1 LEAVPRVCASGRARN
16 KQLERIRNF
25 TLWSYAAIYLLTA
38 KDTPMRQLIAIVL
51 PILLLIPAVAS
62 AQSELPK
69 TPVRAVIDNYFGT
82 NVVDPY
88 RWLENT
94 SDPEVIAWMKA
105 QNDYTRAVLA
115 RIPGRDDLLARIKS
129 LDNAGNVV
137 SALQVWG
144 GHYFYYK
151 TEPGSDNRK
160 LFVRDTLSSPERLL
174 VDPEKMTT
182 ADGKHYSIDY
192 FQPSLDGVY
201 VAYGI
206 SIGGSEESVL
216 HVLQSATGQ
225 VLPDSIDRAQFASP
239 TWLPDGKSFFYTR
252 AQKLAAD
259 APPTAKYQ
267 KLKVYRHTLGADAD
281 TEPLVFGFGAN
292 PAVNVDDNDF
302 SVVQFSP
309 GAPEFLVGLVIHGVK
324 NEFDIYATPFDAN
337 PGSKTAWK
345 KIVDQSDDVTGE
357 DVHAGEIYLL
367 SHKNASR
374 FKVLRTS
381 LSAPDLSHA
390 AVVVPASEVVINN
403 ITAAGDALYLR
414 DLDGGI
420 GRVRRLPYSN
430 GGIQPVKLPFDGAV
444 QSLVSNPTESGAW
457 LELTSWTKSPLW
469 YSLDAK
475 TDQLKD
481 TALVPPSPVDYSQ
494 IESEE
499 VKAKSADGTMIPLSI
514 IHKRGIALDGS
525 HPTWL
530 TGYGAYG
537 INYDPYFD
545 PTILAFLER
554 GGVRAFAHVR
564 GGGEYGEDWHQ
575 AGQKLTKQHT
585 IDDFIAGGEY
595 LIEHKYTSAAHL
607 AGEGTSA
614 GGITIGRAITERPEL
629 FRAALIRV
637 GDTNALRA
645 ETMPSGPANI
655 PEFGTVTEPDGF
667 KALFAMDAYQHVK
680 ANTPYPAVLLT
691 TGVNDPRVAPW
702 EAAKMTARLQAA
714 TSSGKPILLRVDYD
728 AGHGMGST
736 KSQRDTEYADDIAFL
751 FWQLGVK
758 GYAPTVGAK

>member
-1 LEAVPRVCASGRARN
+1 
-16 KQLERIRNF
+16 
-25 TLWSYAAIYLLTA
+25 
-38 KDTPMRQLIAIVL
+38 MRQLIAVVL
-51 PILLLIPAVAS
+51 PLLLLIPSEAS

-69 TPVRAVIDNYFGT
+69 TPVRAVIDKYFGT

-115 RIPGRDDLLARIKS
+115 RIPGRDELLARIKS

-160 LFVRDTLSSPERLL
+160 LFMRDTLSSPERLL

-216 HVLQSATGQ
+216 HVLQSATGK

-239 TWLPDGKSFFYTR
+239 SWLPDGKSFFYTR
-252 AQKLAAD
+252 AQKLAPD

-267 KLKVYRHTLGADAD
+267 KLKVYRHTLGGDPE

-292 PAVNVDDNDF
+292 TNVNVDENDF
-302 SVVQFSP
+302 TVLAFSP
-309 GAPEFLVGLVIHGVK
+309 GAPDFIVGLVIHGVK
-324 NEFDIYATPFDAN
+324 NEFDIYAIPFDAN
-337 PGSKTAWK
+337 PGAKTAWK
-345 KIVDQSDDVTGE
+345 KVVDQSDDVTGL
-357 DVHAGEIYLL
+357 DVRGGEIYLL

-381 LSAPDLSHA
+381 LKSPDLAHA
-390 AVVVPASEVVINN
+390 AVAVPTSEVVITG
-403 ITAAGDALYLR
+403 ISAAEDALYVR

-420 GRVRRLPYSN
+420 GRLRRLPYS
-430 GGIQPVKLPFDGAV
+430 GGNIQSVNLPFDGAI
-444 QSLVSNPTESGAW
+444 QALVTNPTQAGAW
-457 LELTSWTKSPLW
+457 LELVSWTKSPLW

-475 TDQLKD
+475 TDKLTD

-499 VKAKSADGTMIPLSI
+499 VKAKSADGTMVPLSI
-514 IHKRGIALDGS
+514 VHQRGLALDGS

-537 INYDPYFD
+537 ITYDPSFN
-545 PTILAFLER
+545 PIMLAFLER
-554 GGVRAFAHVR
+554 GGVYAVAHVR
-564 GGGEYGEDWHQ
+564 GGGEYGEDWHR

-585 IDDFIAGGEY
+585 IDDFLASGEY

-614 GGITIGRAITERPEL
+614 GGITIGGAITQRPEM
-629 FRAALIRV
+629 FGAALIRV
-637 GDTNALRA
+637 GDSDSLRS
-645 ETMPSGPANI
+645 ETMASGPANI
-655 PEFGTVTEPDGF
+655 PEFGTVTEADGF

-702 EAAKMTARLQAA
+702 QAAKMTARLQAS

-728 AGHGMGST
+728 AGHGIGST

-758 GYAPTVGAK
+758 GYAPSSTGAK

>member
-1 LEAVPRVCASGRARN
+1 MRR
-16 KQLERIRNF
+16 RIGF
-25 TLWSYAAIYLLTA
+25 ALAL
-38 KDTPMRQLIAIVL
+38 
-51 PILLLIPAVAS
+51 LLLIPTVAT
-62 AQSELPK
+62 AQSQLPN
-69 TPVRAVIDNYFGT
+69 TPVRAVIDDYFGT
-82 NVVDPY
+82 KVVDPY
-88 RWLENT
+88 RWMENT

-115 RIPGRDDLLARIKS
+115 RIPGRDELLARIKS
-129 LDNAGNVV
+129 LDNAGNTV
-137 SALQVWG
+137 SGLQVWG

-160 LFVRDTLSSPERLL
+160 LFVRDTLGSPERLL

-192 FQPSLDGVY
+192 FQPSFDGVY

-206 SIGGSEESVL
+206 SLGGSEESVL
-216 HVLQSATGQ
+216 HVLQSATGTL
-225 VLPDSIDRAQFASP
+225 LPDSIDRAQFASP
-239 TWLPDGKSFFYTR
+239 SWLPDDKSFFYTR

-267 KLKVYRHTLGADAD
+267 KLKVYRHTLGGDPD
-281 TEPLVFGFGAN
+281 SEPLVFGFGAN
-292 PAVNVDDNDF
+292 PAVNVDENDF
-302 SVVQFSP
+302 TIATFSP
-309 GAPEFLVGLVIHGVK
+309 GAPEFVLGLVIHGVK
-324 NEFDIYATPFDAN
+324 REIDIYAIPFDAN
-337 PGSKTAWK
+337 PGAKTVWK
-345 KIVDQSDDVTGE
+345 KVVDQTDEVTGF

-381 LSAPDLSHA
+381 LSSPDLAHA
-390 AVVVPASEVVINN
+390 AVAVPASEVVITA
-403 ITAAGDALYLR
+403 ISAAGDALYVQ

-420 GRVRRLPYSN
+420 GRLRRLPYGN
-430 GGIQPVKLPFDGAV
+430 GSIQPVNLPFYGAI
-444 QSLVSNPTESGAW
+444 QSLVTNPTQAGAW
-457 LELTSWTKSPLW
+457 MELVSWTKSPLW

-475 TDQLKD
+475 TDKLTD

-499 VKAKSADGTMIPLSI
+499 VKAKSADGTMVPLSI
-514 IHKRGIALDGS
+514 IHKRGLALDGS

-545 PTILAFLER
+545 PTILVFLER
-554 GGVRAFAHVR
+554 GGIHAIAHVR
-564 GGGEYGEDWHQ
+564 GGGEYGEDWHL

-614 GGITIGRAITERPEL
+614 GGITIGGAITQRPEM
-629 FRAALIRV
+629 FGAALIRV
-637 GDTNALRA
+637 GDSDSLRS
-645 ETMPSGPANI
+645 ETMASGPANI
-655 PEFGTVTEPDGF
+655 PEFGTVTEADGF
-667 KALFAMDAYQHVK
+667 KALFAMDAYQHIK

-702 EAAKMTARLQAA
+702 QAAKMTARLQAA

-728 AGHGMGST
+728 AGHGLGST
-736 KSQRDTEYADDIAFL
+736 KSQRDIELADEVAFL
-751 FWQLGVK
+751 FWQLGVM
-758 GYAPTVGAK
+758 GYAPSPAAH

>member
-1 LEAVPRVCASGRARN
+1 MRRVIG
-16 KQLERIRNF
+16 L
-25 TLWSYAAIYLLTA
+25 
-38 KDTPMRQLIAIVL
+38 VL
-51 PILLLIPAVAS
+51 PLLLLIPAVAS
-62 AQSELPK
+62 AQSQLPN
-69 TPVRAVIDNYFGT
+69 TPVRPVTEDYFGT
-82 NVVDPY
+82 KVVDPY

-115 RIPGRDDLLARIKS
+115 RIPGRDELLARIKS
-129 LDNAGNVV
+129 LDNAGNTV
-137 SALQVWG
+137 SGLQVWG

-160 LFVRDTLSSPERLL
+160 LFTRDTLRSPERLL
-174 VDPEKMTT
+174 VDTEKMTT

-192 FQPSLDGVY
+192 FQPSIDGVY

-206 SIGGSEESVL
+206 SLGGSEESVL
-216 HVLQSATGQ
+216 HVLQSATGT
-225 VLPDSIDRAQFASP
+225 VLPDSIDRAEFGSP
-239 TWLPDGKSFFYTR
+239 SWLPDGKSFFYTR
-252 AQKLAAD
+252 AQKLSAD

-267 KLKVYRHTLGADAD
+267 KLKVYRHTLGGDPD
-281 TEPLVFGFGAN
+281 SEPLVFGFGAN
-292 PAVNVDDNDF
+292 PGVNVDENDF
-302 SVVQFSP
+302 TIAAFSP
-309 GAPEFLVGLVIHGVK
+309 GAPDFVLGLVVHGVK
-324 NEFDIYATPFDAN
+324 REIDIYAIPFDAN
-337 PGSKTAWK
+337 PGAKTVWK
-345 KIVDQSDDVTGE
+345 KVVDQTDEVTGF
-357 DVHAGEIYLL
+357 DVHAAEIYLL

-381 LSAPDLSHA
+381 LSSPDLAHA
-390 AVVVPASEVVINN
+390 AVAVPASGVVINN
-403 ITAAGDALYLR
+403 IGAAADALYIQ

-420 GRVRRLPYSN
+420 GRLRRLPYS
-430 GGIQPVKLPFDGAV
+430 GGNIQPVNLPFYGAI
-444 QSLVSNPTESGAW
+444 QSLVTSPRESGAW

-475 TDQLKD
+475 TDKLTD
-481 TALVPPSPVDYSQ
+481 TALVPPSPVDFSQ

-499 VKAKSADGTMIPLSI
+499 VEAKSADGTMIPLSI
-514 IHKRGIALDGS
+514 IHKRGLALDGS

-545 PTILAFLER
+545 PTMLVFLEH

-614 GGITIGRAITERPEL
+614 GGITIGGAITQRPEM
-629 FRAALIRV
+629 FGAALIRV
-637 GDTNALRA
+637 GDSDALRS
-645 ETMPSGPANI
+645 ETMASGPANI
-655 PEFGTVTEPDGF
+655 PEFGTVKEADGF

-680 ANTPYPAVLLT
+680 PNTPYPAVLLT

-702 EAAKMTARLQAA
+702 QAAKMTARLQAA

-728 AGHGMGST
+728 AGHGLGST
-736 KSQRDTEYADDIAFL
+736 KSQRDIELGDEVAFL
-751 FWQLGVK
+751 FWQLGVT
-758 GYAPTVGAK
+758 GYTPSSAAH

>member
-1 LEAVPRVCASGRARN
+1 
-16 KQLERIRNF
+16 
-25 TLWSYAAIYLLTA
+25 
-38 KDTPMRQLIAIVL
+38 MRRLIGIVL
-51 PILLLIPAVAS
+51 PLLLLTPALAM
-62 AQSELPK
+62 AQSALPE
-69 TPVRAVIDNYFGT
+69 TPVRAVIDDYFGT
-82 NVVDPY
+82 KVVDPY

-94 SDPEVIAWMKA
+94 SDPEVVAWMKA

-115 RIPGRDDLLARIKS
+115 RIPGRDDLLARIKA

-160 LFVRDTLSSPERLL
+160 LFVRDTLGSPERLL

-216 HVLQSATGQ
+216 HVLHSATGK
-225 VLPDSIDRAQFASP
+225 VLPDSIDRAEFASP
-239 TWLPDGKSFFYTR
+239 SWLPDGKSFFYTR
-252 AQKLAAD
+252 AQKLAPD

-267 KLKVYRHTLGADAD
+267 KLKIYRHTLGGDAD
-281 TEPLVFGFGAN
+281 SEPLVFGFGAN
-292 PAVNVDDNDF
+292 PTVNVDENDF
-302 SVVQFSP
+302 TIVQFSP
-309 GAPEFLVGLVIHGVK
+309 GAPDFMIGLVIHGVK
-324 NEFDIYATPFDAN
+324 REIDIYAVPFDAN
-337 PGSKTAWK
+337 ANAKTAWK
-345 KIVDQSDDVTGE
+345 KIADQSDEITGL

-374 FKVLRTS
+374 FKVLRTN
-381 LSAPDLSHA
+381 LAAPDLPHA
-390 AVVVPASEVVINN
+390 TVAVPASEVVING
-403 ITAAGDALYLR
+403 ITAARDALYIQ

-420 GRVRRLPYSN
+420 GRLRRLPYSN
-430 GGIQPVKLPFDGAV
+430 GDIQPIKLPFDGAI
-444 QSLVSNPTESGAW
+444 QSLVTNPKESGAW

-475 TDQLKD
+475 TDKLTD

-514 IHKRGIALDGS
+514 IHKRGLALDGS

-545 PTILAFLER
+545 PTILVFLER

-585 IDDFIAGGEY
+585 IDDFLAGGEY
-595 LIEHKYTSAAHL
+595 LIEHKYTTAAHL

-614 GGITIGRAITERPEL
+614 GGITIGGAITQRPEL
-629 FRAALIRV
+629 FGAALIRV
-637 GDTNALRA
+637 GDSDSLRS
-645 ETMPSGPANI
+645 ETMASGPANI
-655 PEFGTVTEPDGF
+655 PEFGTVTEADGF

-680 ANTPYPAVLLT
+680 PHTPYPAVLLT

-702 EAAKMTARLQAA
+702 QAAKMAARLQAS

-728 AGHGMGST
+728 AGHGIGST
-736 KSQRDTEYADDIAFL
+736 KSQRDIELADELAFL
-751 FWQLGVK
+751 FWQLGVT
-758 GYAPTVGAK
+758 GYAPATAAR

>member
-1 LEAVPRVCASGRARN
+1 MRRLIGFV
-16 KQLERIRNF
+16 L
-25 TLWSYAAIYLLTA
+25 LLLLLT
-38 KDTPMRQLIAIVL
+38 PVL
-51 PILLLIPAVAS
+51 AMGQS
-62 AQSELPK
+62 ALPQ

-82 NVVDPY
+82 KVVDPY

-115 RIPGRDDLLARIKS
+115 RIPGRDDLLTRIKA

-137 SALQVWG
+137 SSLQVWG

-160 LFVRDTLSSPERLL
+160 LFVRDTLSAPERLL

-192 FQPSLDGVY
+192 YQPSLDGVY
-201 VAYGI
+201 VAFGI
-206 SIGGSEESVL
+206 SLGGSEDSVL
-216 HVLQSATGQ
+216 HVLQSTTGN
-225 VLPDSIDRAQFASP
+225 VLPDRIDRAEFASP
-239 TWLPDGKSFFYTR
+239 SWLPDGKSFFYTR
-252 AQKLAAD
+252 AQKLAPD

-267 KLKVYRHTLGADAD
+267 KLKVYRHTLGGDPEA
-281 TEPLVFGFGAN
+281 EPLVFGFGAN
-292 PAVNVDDNDF
+292 PTVNVDENDF
-302 SVVQFSP
+302 TIVQFSP
-309 GAPEFLVGLVIHGVK
+309 GAPSFMIGLVIHGVK
-324 NEFDIYATPFDAN
+324 READIYAVSFDAN
-337 PGSKTAWK
+337 AGVKTAWK
-345 KIVDQSDDVTGE
+345 KIADQTDEIIGL
-357 DVHAGEIYLL
+357 DVHADEVYLL

-381 LSAPDLSHA
+381 LSAPDLAHA
-390 AVVVPASEVVINN
+390 SVVVPASEVVITG
-403 ITAAGDALYLR
+403 ITAAGDALYVQ

-420 GRVRRLPYSN
+420 GRLRRLPYSN
-430 GGIQPVKLPFDGAV
+430 GNIQPISLPFDGAI
-444 QSLVSNPTESGAW
+444 QSLVTNPTESGAW
-457 LELTSWTKSPLW
+457 LDLTSWTQSPLW

-475 TDQLKD
+475 TDKLTD
-481 TALVPPSPVDYSQ
+481 TALVPPSPVDYSP
-494 IESEE
+494 IEAEE

-537 INYDPYFD
+537 ITLDPSFN
-545 PTILAFLER
+545 PTLLAFLER
-554 GGVRAFAHVR
+554 GGICAIAHLR
-564 GGGEYGEDWHQ
+564 GGGEYGEDWHL

-585 IDDFIAGGEY
+585 IDDLIAGAEY
-595 LIEHKYTSAAHL
+595 LIEHKYTSPAHL

-614 GGITIGRAITERPEL
+614 GGITIGGAITQHPEL
-629 FRAALIRV
+629 FGAALIRV
-637 GDTNALRA
+637 GDSDSLRS
-645 ETMPSGPANI
+645 ETMASGPANI
-655 PEFGTVTEPDGF
+655 PEFGTVTEADGF

-702 EAAKMTARLQAA
+702 QAAKMTARLQAS

-728 AGHGMGST
+728 AGHGIGST
-736 KSQRDTEYADDIAFL
+736 KSQRDIELADELAFL
-751 FWQLGVK
+751 FWQLGVT
-758 GYAPTVGAK
+758 GYAPSSGAK

>member
-1 LEAVPRVCASGRARN
+1 MRRLIGFV
-16 KQLERIRNF
+16 
-25 TLWSYAAIYLLTA
+25 LL
-38 KDTPMRQLIAIVL
+38 L
-51 PILLLIPAVAS
+51 LLLIAAAAS
-62 AQSELPK
+62 AQSQLPN
-69 TPVRAVIDNYFGT
+69 TPVRPVIDDYFGT
-82 NVVDPY
+82 KVVDPY

-115 RIPGRDDLLARIKS
+115 RIPGRDELLARIKS
-129 LDNAGNVV
+129 LDNSGNVV

-160 LFVRDTLSSPERLL
+160 LFVRDTLTSPERLL
-174 VDPEKMTT
+174 VDTEKMTT
-182 ADGKHYSIDY
+182 GDGKHYSIDY

-206 SIGGSEESVL
+206 SLGGSEESVL
-216 HVLQSATGQ
+216 HVLQSATGK
-225 VLPDSIDRAQFASP
+225 VLPDSIDRAEFASP
-239 TWLPDGKSFFYTR
+239 SWLPDGKSFFYTR

-259 APPTAKYQ
+259 APVTAKYQ
-267 KLKVYRHTLGADAD
+267 KLKVYRHTLGGDPGA
-281 TEPLVFGFGAN
+281 EPLVFGFGAN
-292 PAVNVDDNDF
+292 PSVTVDQNDF
-302 SVVQFSP
+302 TIVQFSP

-324 NEFDIYATPFDAN
+324 REVDIYSVPFDSN
-337 PGSKTAWK
+337 PGAKTVWK
-345 KIVDQSDDVTGE
+345 KVADQADEVTGL
-357 DVHAGEIYLL
+357 DVHGGEIYLL

-381 LSAPDLSHA
+381 LGAPDLVHA
-390 AVVVPASEVVINN
+390 AVVVPASEVVVTGIS
-403 ITAAGDALYLR
+403 AAGDALYVQ

-420 GRVRRLPYSN
+420 GRLRRLPYSN
-430 GGIQPVKLPFDGAV
+430 GSIQPVNLPFYGAI
-444 QSLVSNPTESGAW
+444 QALITNPIEAGAW
-457 LELTSWTKSPLW
+457 LELVSWTQSPLW

-475 TDQLKD
+475 TDKLTD

-499 VKAKSADGTMIPLSI
+499 VKTKSADGTMVPLSI
-514 IHKRGIALDGS
+514 IHKRGLVLDGS

-545 PTILAFLER
+545 PTMLVFLEH

-585 IDDFIAGGEY
+585 IDDFLAGGEY

-614 GGITIGRAITERPEL
+614 GGITIGGAITQRPEM
-629 FRAALIRV
+629 FGAALIRV
-637 GDTNALRA
+637 GDSDSLRS
-645 ETMPSGPANI
+645 ETMASGPANI

-667 KALFAMDAYQHVK
+667 KALFAMDAYQHIK
-680 ANTPYPAVLLT
+680 PNTPYPAVLLT

-702 EAAKMTARLQAA
+702 QAAKMTARLQAA
-714 TSSGKPILLRVDYD
+714 TSSGKPVLLRVDYD
-728 AGHGMGST
+728 AGHGIGST
-736 KSQRDTEYADDIAFL
+736 KSQRDTELADEVAFL
-751 FWQLGVK
+751 FWQLGVT
-758 GYAPTVGAK
+758 GYAPSPAAH

>member
-1 LEAVPRVCASGRARN
+1 
-16 KQLERIRNF
+16 
-25 TLWSYAAIYLLTA
+25 
-38 KDTPMRQLIAIVL
+38 MRRLIAIVL
-51 PILLLIPAVAS
+51 PLLLLIPAVVS
-62 AQSELPK
+62 AQSALPQ
-69 TPVRAVIDNYFGT
+69 TPVRAVIDDYFGT
-82 NVVDPY
+82 KVADPY

-206 SIGGSEESVL
+206 SLGGSEESVL
-216 HVLQSATGQ
+216 HVLQAATGK
-225 VLPDSIDRAQFASP
+225 VLPDSIDRAEFASP
-239 TWLPDGKSFFYTR
+239 SWLPDGKSFFYTR

-267 KLKVYRHTLGADAD
+267 RLKVYRHTLGGDPD

-292 PAVNVDDNDF
+292 PTVNVDENDF
-302 SVVQFSP
+302 TAVAFSP
-309 GAPEFLVGLVIHGVK
+309 GAPDFLLGLVIHGVK
-324 NEFDIYATPFDAN
+324 REIDIYAVPFDAN
-337 PGSKTAWK
+337 PGARTVWK
-345 KIVDQSDDVTGE
+345 KVADQTDEVTGF

-374 FKVLRTS
+374 FKVLRTN
-381 LSAPDLSHA
+381 LGAPDLAHA
-390 AVVVPASEVVINN
+390 AVAVPASEVVVTGIS
-403 ITAAGDALYLR
+403 AAGDALYVQ

-420 GRVRRLPYSN
+420 GRLRRLPYSN
-430 GGIQPVKLPFDGAV
+430 GNIQPVNLPFYGAI
-444 QSLVSNPTESGAW
+444 QSLVTNPRESGAW
-457 LELTSWTKSPLW
+457 LELVSWTKSPLW

-475 TDQLKD
+475 TDKLTD
-481 TALVPPSPVDYSQ
+481 TTLVPPSPVDYSQ

-499 VKAKSADGTMIPLSI
+499 VKAKSADGTMVPLSI
-514 IHKRGIALDGS
+514 IHKRGLVLDGS

-545 PTILAFLER
+545 PTILVFLER
-554 GGVRAFAHVR
+554 GGIHAIAHVR

-585 IDDFIAGGEY
+585 IDDILAGGEY

-614 GGITIGRAITERPEL
+614 GGITIGGAITQRPEM
-629 FRAALIRV
+629 FGAALIRV
-637 GDTNALRA
+637 GDSDSLRS
-645 ETMPSGPANI
+645 ETMASGPANI
-655 PEFGTVTEPDGF
+655 PEFGTVTEADGF
-667 KALFAMDAYQHVK
+667 KALFAMDAYQHVNS
-680 ANTPYPAVLLT
+680 NTPYPAVLLT

-702 EAAKMTARLQAA
+702 QAAKMTARLQAS

-728 AGHGMGST
+728 AGHGIGST
-736 KSQRDTEYADDIAFL
+736 KSQRDIELADEVAFL
-751 FWQLGVK
+751 FWQLGVT
-758 GYAPTVGAK
+758 GYAPSPAAH

>member
-1 LEAVPRVCASGRARN
+1 MRRLIG
-16 KQLERIRNF
+16 F
-25 TLWSYAAIYLLTA
+25 MLL
-38 KDTPMRQLIAIVL
+38 L
-51 PILLLIPAVAS
+51 LLLIPALAS
-62 AQSELPK
+62 AQSQLPN
-69 TPVRAVIDNYFGT
+69 TPVRAVIDDYFGT
-82 NVVDPY
+82 KVVDPY

-94 SDPEVIAWMKA
+94 SDPEVVAWMKA

-115 RIPGRDDLLARIKS
+115 RISGRDELLARIKS
-129 LDNAGNVV
+129 LDNAGNTV
-137 SALQVWG
+137 SGLQVWG

-160 LFVRDTLSSPERLL
+160 LFTRDTLSSPERLL
-174 VDPEKMTT
+174 VDTEKMTT

-192 FQPSLDGVY
+192 FRPSPDGVY

-206 SIGGSEESVL
+206 SLGGSEESVL
-216 HVLQSATGQ
+216 HVLQSATGK
-225 VLPDSIDRAQFASP
+225 VLPDSIDRGEFASP
-239 TWLPDGKSFFYTR
+239 SWLPDGKSFFYTR
-252 AQKLAAD
+252 AQKLTAD

-267 KLKVYRHTLGADAD
+267 KLRVYRHTLGDD
-281 TEPLVFGFGAN
+281 PETEPLVFGFGAN
-292 PAVNVDDNDF
+292 SGVKVDENDF
-302 SVVQFSP
+302 TVVVFSP
-309 GAPEFLVGLVIHGVK
+309 GAPEFVLGLVIHGVK
-324 NEFDIYATPFDAN
+324 NEIDIYAIPFDAN
-337 PGSKTAWK
+337 PGAKTVWK
-345 KIVDQSDDVTGE
+345 KVADQTDEVTGF
-357 DVHAGEIYLL
+357 DLHAGEIYLL

-381 LSAPDLSHA
+381 LSSPDLAHA
-390 AVVVPASEVVINN
+390 SVAVPASEVVVTGIS
-403 ITAAGDALYLR
+403 AAADALYIQ

-420 GRVRRLPYSN
+420 GRLRRLPYGSGN
-430 GGIQPVKLPFDGAV
+430 IQPVNLPFYGAI
-444 QSLVSNPTESGAW
+444 QSLVTNPRESGAW

-475 TDQLKD
+475 TGKLTD

-499 VKAKSADGTMIPLSI
+499 VRAKSADGTMIPLSI
-514 IHKRGIALDGS
+514 IHKRGLVLDGS

-585 IDDFIAGGEY
+585 IDDFLAGGEY
-595 LIEHKYTSAAHL
+595 LIAHKYTSAAHL

-614 GGITIGRAITERPEL
+614 GGITIGGAITQRPEM
-629 FRAALIRV
+629 FGAALIRV
-637 GDTNALRA
+637 GDSDALRS
-645 ETMPSGPANI
+645 ETMASGPANI
-655 PEFGTVTEPDGF
+655 PEFGTVTEADGF

-702 EAAKMTARLQAA
+702 QAAKMTARLQAA

-736 KSQRDTEYADDIAFL
+736 KSQHDIELADELAFL
-751 FWQLGVK
+751 FWQLGVT
-758 GYAPTVGAK
+758 GYAPSPAAH

>member
-1 LEAVPRVCASGRARN
+1 
-16 KQLERIRNF
+16 
-25 TLWSYAAIYLLTA
+25 
-38 KDTPMRQLIAIVL
+38 MRRLIGIVL
-51 PILLLIPAVAS
+51 LVFLSFPHLAK
-62 AQSELPK
+62 AQLQLPK
-69 TPVRAVIDNYFGT
+69 TPVREVTDQYFG
-82 NVVDPY
+82 VKVMDPY

-105 QNDYTRAVLA
+105 QNDYARAVLA
-115 RIPGRDDLLARIKS
+115 RIPGRDELLARIKS

-137 SALQVWG
+137 SGLQVWG

-160 LFVRDTLSSPERLL
+160 LFTRDTLSSPERLL
-174 VDPEKMTT
+174 VDTEKMTT

-192 FQPSLDGVY
+192 FQPSIDGVY

-206 SIGGSEESVL
+206 SLGGSEESVL
-216 HVLQSATGQ
+216 HVLESATGKA
-225 VLPDSIDRAQFASP
+225 LSDSIDRAEFASP
-239 TWLPDGKSFFYTR
+239 SWLPDGKSFFYTR
-252 AQKLAAD
+252 AQKLGAD

-267 KLKVYRHTLGADAD
+267 KLKVYRHTLGGDPDA
-281 TEPLVFGFGAN
+281 EPLVFGFGAN
-292 PAVNVDDNDF
+292 PTVNVDENDF
-302 SVVQFSP
+302 TIVQFSP

-324 NEFDIYATPFDAN
+324 RELDIYAIPFDAN
-337 PGSKTAWK
+337 LSAKTTWK
-345 KIVDQSDDVTGE
+345 KVADQTDEVIGF

-374 FKVLRTS
+374 FKVLRTG
-381 LSAPDLSHA
+381 LGAPDLAQA
-390 AVVVPASEVVINN
+390 AVAVPASEVVVTGIS
-403 ITAAGDALYLR
+403 AAGDALYVQ

-420 GRVRRLPYSN
+420 GRLRRLPYSSGN
-430 GGIQPVKLPFDGAV
+430 IQPIKLPFDGAI
-444 QSLVSNPTESGAW
+444 QSLVTNPTAAGAW

-475 TDQLKD
+475 TDKLAD

-499 VKAKSADGTMIPLSI
+499 VKAKSADGAMVPLSI

-537 INYDPYFD
+537 ITYDPYFD

-614 GGITIGRAITERPEL
+614 GGITIGRAITERPEM
-629 FRAALIRV
+629 FGAALIRV

-645 ETMPSGPANI
+645 ETQASGPANI
-655 PEFGTVTEPDGF
+655 PEFGTTTEPDGF
-667 KALFAMDAYQHVK
+667 KGLFAMDAYQHVK

-714 TSSGKPILLRVDYD
+714 TSSGKPVLLRVDYD
-728 AGHGMGST
+728 AGHGIGST
-736 KSQRDTEYADDIAFL
+736 KSQHDIELADELSFL
-751 FWQLGVK
+751 FWQLGVT
-758 GYAPTVGAK
+758 GYAPSAGAK